1 MLCRNISTAGSTEA
15 RLERDKSAAIRG
27 YGERR
32 GPLFA
37 FVSFDVRVPIAV
49 ISRFASSNFAPG
61 IASSPDIPSRRWR
74 SVTSFRRTCRERSS
88 VVALSYRPFPS
99 VADAL
104 ASISRSVRCA
114 ASITVPLENRYR
126 LDLTITY
133 RDHSTSLA
141 FVKITFP
148 GTLVYFGSSRQRRAA
163 EDARAA
169 NWLFRRESLKSWIIF
184 YLIVN

>member
-49 ISRFASSNFAPG
+49 ISRFASPNFAPG

-74 SVTSFRRTCRERSS
+74 SVTSFRRTCREQSS
-88 VVALSYRPFPS
+88 VVALSRRPFPS

-114 ASITVPLENRYR
+114 ASITVSLENRYR

-133 RDHSTSLA
+133 RDHLTSLA
-141 FVKITFP
+141 FVKITFQ
-148 GTLVYFGSSRQRRAA
+148 GTLVYFGSSRQRRGCASG
-163 EDARAA
+163 
-169 NWLFRRESLKSWIIF
+169 WLAIQKRISSELSPE
-184 YLIVN
+184 